1 MQVEQE
7 AVFAALRQLVQ
18 MPADLAQQRVVP
30 ADLAQLECGH
40 QPVLM
45 QLRPGTAITGR
56 LRHPGHGLQ
65 VAQAPGRLLA
75 IGFQGIGGMAEAG
88 MAQPHLQQLGP
99 IEGIGMHGG
108 ITGLAQLLVE
118 RITSSDSAP
127 FHQGGLHG
135 GVAGGCLQ
143 ALRHRAHAR
152 PGLQPHVPARTH
164 ESSRLFCQGI
174 ITTIRQQHQYIDVR
188 VREEFLA
195 AKSAYSHQRQRPFV
209 QTMCAP
215 QLQQQFVGQQRQ
227 FPQKRRHPFGRAPR
241 GAVQQRLPVVL
252 ITLAQDIQV
261 CRCVHMEVNVDQVAT
276 AVTNA
281 GGGGVSGESVRTS

>member
-1 MQVEQE
+1 M
-7 AVFAALRQLVQ
+7 
-18 MPADLAQQRVVP
+18 P

-40 QPVLM
+40 QSVLM
-45 QLRPGTAITGR
+45 QLRPGAAVAGS

-65 VAQAPGRLLA
+65 VAQTTGRFLA
-75 IGFQGIGGMAEAG
+75 VGLQGVGCMVEACMAL
-88 MAQPHLQQLGP
+88 PHLQQLGP

-108 ITGLAQLLVE
+108 IAGVTKLPVE
-118 RITSSDSAP
+118 RPLTGDFP
-127 FHQGGLHG
+127 TFHEGGLYG
-135 GVAGGCLQ
+135 GVAGGRLQ
-143 ALRHRAHAR
+143 ALRHCAHAR

-261 CRCVHMEVNVDQVAT
+261 CWCVHMEANVDQVAT
-276 AVTNA
+276 AATNA
-281 GGGGVSGESVRTS
+281 GGGGASGESVRTS